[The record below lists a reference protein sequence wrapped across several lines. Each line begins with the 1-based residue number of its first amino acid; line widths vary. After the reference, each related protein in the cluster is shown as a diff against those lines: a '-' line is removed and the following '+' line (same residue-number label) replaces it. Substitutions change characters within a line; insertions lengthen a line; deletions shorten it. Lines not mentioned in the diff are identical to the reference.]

1 MALPPVPAFLKS
13 IRPYVKVS
21 TEISQRDPVTSYYC
35 NFYALQSALKT
46 NYKSSPEAKQFLFKL
61 MDYVEQQKEELKNDP
76 EHSETVTSDIAGYAV
91 VESAAMKLFAWADT
105 QDRSGIFN
113 KSVVKSFYTS
123 SILFD
128 VLDVFEESL
137 SEEAKTHRKYAR
149 WKATYIHNCLKNNET
164 PIPGPVGGLDDLE
177 DESSQPSSSMPP
189 DTGLGSAPS
198 SVSPQNV
205 TPEVSAQP
213 KPAQRKNVP
222 PPQEPSTPYYEQPAI
237 STGSGVS
244 PQAMRDAE
252 KLCKF
257 AASALQY
264 EDVPTA
270 IENLEKCLRLLRPSQ
285 WKSWEKNSYS
295 VTLVCCTYSIKLYG
309 PQSYDVWST
318 YDEIT
323 AHKYHSER

>member
-1 MALPPVPAFLKS
+1 MALPAVPAFLKS

-21 TEISQRDPVTSYYC
+21 SEISERDPVTSYYC

-46 NYKSSPEAKQFLFKL
+46 NYKAAPEAKQFLLKL
-61 MDYVEQQKEELKNDP
+61 MDYVEQQKEVLKNSP
-76 EHSETVTSDIAGYAV
+76 EHTETVTSDIAGHAV
-91 VESAAMKLFAWADT
+91 VEAAAMKLFAWADT
-105 QDRSGIFN
+105 QDRSGNFN

-128 VLDVFEESL
+128 VLEVFDDSL
-137 SEEAKTHRKYAR
+137 SEDAKTHRKYAR

-164 PIPGPVGGLDDLE
+164 PIPGPVGGLDDGLPE
-177 DESSQPSSSMPP
+177 DESSQTPTAATSTPHDSG
-189 DTGLGSAPS
+189 TGLTPGAAFQ
-198 SVSPQNV
+198 SPNI

-213 KPAQRKNVP
+213 KPAQRRTVP
-222 PPQEPSTPYYEQPAI
+222 PPQETTTYFEQPTV
-237 STGSGVS
+237 SSGSAVS

-270 IENLEKCLRLLRPSQ
+270 IENLEKCLRLLRP
-285 WKSWEKNSYS
+285 
-295 VTLVCCTYSIKLYG
+295 
-309 PQSYDVWST
+309 
-318 YDEIT
+318 
-323 AHKYHSER
+323 